1 MNEPLIVQVNKKR
14 RCIKQ
19 SRTKKREKG
28 RKYLQNGKSKKRRE
42 GKIERKRGEVWGI
55 ITKEKF

>member
-19 SRTKKREKG
+19 SETKKREKG

-55 ITKEKF
+55 ITKEKC